1 MKTKIFLMLIFVM
14 SITACRKDEP
24 PLPDIKLSKSELRL
38 EVGQSEKIS
47 ISGGDGQN
55 YSISPSNSEI
65 VNAVI
70 SGTVLTITGKKEGEI
85 TLKVSSAGREA
96 PLKVRVNPAP
106 VPDLGATVGIYNLEG
121 TPLLSYKMTAR
132 SKNGLWLCESGV
144 NPYKKRI
151 FLPYYRE
158 GDKKIVI
165 KAEGFPSATINTPPE
180 GREFPITKEKDL
192 GGGKIQL
199 KSGNFRFIVE
209 KR

>member
-1 MKTKIFLMLIFVM
+1 MLIFVM

-96 PLKVRVNPAP
+96 PLKVSINPTP
-106 VPDLGATVGIYNLEG
+106 VPEIGSMVGIYGENG
-121 TPLLSYKMTAR
+121 QPLLSYRMTAR
-132 SKNGLWLCESGV
+132 TRSGLWLCESGAD
-144 NPYKKRI
+144 PYKKRL

-158 GDKKIVI
+158 GDKKILI
-165 KAEGFPSATINTPPE
+165 IAEGFSSPVINTPPE
-180 GREFPITKEKDL
+180 GREFPIIVEKTIDN
-192 GGGKIQL
+192 GEKIQL
-199 KSGNFRFIVE
+199 KSGDLRFIVE